1 MFIFQG
7 EKFETRE
14 EAENEADLVAEE
26 TFDDVLDE
34 CYPEVEVC
42 GYYYPVSEI
51 LKRVDP
57 ILYRVSRSDYTDSL
71 YCEIEEIDENKE
83 D

>member
-7 EKFETRE
+7 EQFEMRE

-42 GYYYPVSEI
+42 GCYYPVSEI

-57 ILYRVSRSDYTDSL
+57 ILYRVSRRDYADSL
-71 YCEIEEIDENKE
+71 YYEIEENKE